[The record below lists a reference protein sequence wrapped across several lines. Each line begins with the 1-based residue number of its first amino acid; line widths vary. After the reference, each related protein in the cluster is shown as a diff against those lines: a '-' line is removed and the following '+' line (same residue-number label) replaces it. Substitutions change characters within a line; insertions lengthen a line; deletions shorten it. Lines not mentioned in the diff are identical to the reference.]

1 MTSQD
6 IAIVGMSALFAGAK
20 NLQTYWENIIN
31 KVNAV
36 QEATDDWATPYY
48 DPKSTESNRIY
59 TRKGGF
65 IGDLVEFEPTE
76 FGIMPKS
83 IEGSDPVHFIAL
95 KLARD
100 ALADADYIVRPF
112 NREKTGIIL
121 GGSLPLN
128 RGWGTVMQ
136 QGMVLDQTLELLG
149 KLVPGIDEHLLGKIK
164 KKLKAS
170 VPDIS
175 AETIMGLAPNIIPG
189 RIANRLDLK
198 GPNYVIDGAC
208 ASSLL
213 AMDLAIKEL
222 ASGSCDM
229 MLTGGVNATISPQ
242 TTMGFCHL
250 GALSRSEVRP
260 FDRSGNGT
268 LLGEGVGIL
277 VLKRLSDAEADGDRI
292 YAVIKGVGISSDGKA
307 LGLLAP
313 RLEGEVLALERAYAQ
328 SGVDPKTVSLIEAHG
343 TGIPLGDRTEM
354 QALSTVFGQ
363 REEML
368 PTRALGSVKSAIGHC
383 LLAAGAA
390 STIKTALALY
400 HKVLPPTLCD
410 RVNPEL
416 QMEESCFYINN
427 QTRPWIHGRRQFPRR
442 AGVNAFGFG
451 GINAHVVLEEYRG
464 KTEKSPPVVQIGF
477 PGKAAQNQW
486 PTELCVFGAAL
497 REELIDKLERVRGF
511 LQTNGKV
518 NLADLAYTL
527 SRDITGAERI
537 AIVAK
542 DIPELQGK
550 LERVLEKLAQEDCTK
565 LKTRNGIY
573 YAANSELARREKTAF
588 LFPGEGSQYQNMLA
602 DLCLYFPQVRLWFD
616 FLDRIFGEQRS
627 ILPSSLIF
635 PPPTSLT
642 EQQRDR
648 ATEKLFQM
656 DCGSEAVFTANMALY
671 EILRELGIDA
681 EVMVGHSTGE
691 NTALIASE
699 TIKIK
704 DREDLGEK
712 IFALNQIYEKLT
724 AADRIPKGSQLAV
737 GAVEIDLVKEVIAK
751 YGLHLAMENCPNQV
765 IIFGEPEAIAAAG
778 KQLEQAGGICRGLPF
793 DRAYHTPLFAGVSAA
808 FKEYYDTMEVGPGH
822 TSIYSCTSNQE
833 FPQDPEAIRVIVAK
847 QWFSQIRFTEAISA
861 LYDRGIRTFVEVG
874 PSSNLTG
881 FVNDIL
887 REGEKLALA
896 SNIKRRS
903 GLEQLQHLS
912 GCLYANGATV
922 NFETFYK
929 GRELQLLTLGDRP
942 VGEEKRKGNRL
953 ELKMPIMRLQP
964 EFVREIKAQLQ
975 SNLSTVEAKRVPE
988 QISERQEAV
997 PTAAIGNA
1005 VPPGSPLTPLT
1016 EGGNRLEEEGLGGI
1030 GDQNQIG
1037 NGSNGSKI
1045 MPGRSPERA
1054 LLPRNGVATPEVG
1067 NLSLPE
1073 DTRLAIVQS
1082 HFDLMQEFLASQERV
1097 TGAVYQGG
1105 MFSLP
1110 TRPDLSQEAWPLLGE
1125 VLELDSQH
1133 LYCQR
1138 CFDLESDIFLSD
1150 YTGIPFTIS
1159 MEMLAEAAVYLI
1171 GGDRYV
1177 VGIDDIIA
1185 YQWQAIS
1192 GGKPC
1197 LDIYARVLSDSDSEE
1212 IPVLVQL
1219 FETQGLRVFE
1229 GTVKLGD
1236 RFGPAPAP
1244 RAWQWSEGQDR
1255 GFGGI
1260 KQIRSWDKE
1269 GIEADLQVRPVDDL
1283 FVNRHQP
1290 RFQLD
1295 VSLWDAAEQLIAYW
1309 ISAQLGTEFTLCPW
1323 QVAAFRQYQAPLA
1336 AGSMVLCR
1344 CQINLAGD
1352 RILEANW
1359 DLLDSRGRPI
1369 ARIEGGK
1376 YIYDEVSS
1384 KY

>member
-6 IAIVGMSALFAGAK
+6 IAIVGMSAMFAGSK
-20 NLQTYWENIIN
+20 DLQTYWQNIIN
-31 KVNAV
+31 KVNGV
-36 QEATDDWATPYY
+36 QDAPDAWATPYY
-48 DPKSTESNRIY
+48 DPKSTAPNRIY

-100 ALADADYIVRPF
+100 ALADADYIVRHF

-149 KLVPGIDEHLLGKIK
+149 EMVPGIDDQIIGKIENN
-164 KKLKAS
+164 LKTS

-175 AETIMGLAPNIIPG
+175 VETIAGLAPNIITG

-208 ASSLL
+208 GSSLI

-222 ASGSCDM
+222 TSGRCDM

-242 TTMGFCHL
+242 TTMGFCQL
-250 GALSRSEVRP
+250 GALSRSEIRP
-260 FDRSGNGT
+260 FAAEGNGT
-268 LLGEGVGIL
+268 LLGEGLGIL
-277 VLKRLSDAEADGDRI
+277 VLKRLSDAAADGDRI

-354 QALSTVFGQ
+354 QALNTVFGQ

-368 PTRALGSVKSAIGHC
+368 PTCALGSVKSEIGHC

-416 QMEESCFYINN
+416 HMEESCFYINN
-427 QTRPWIHGRRQFPRR
+427 QTRPWIHRRREIPRR

-464 KTEKSPPVVQIGF
+464 SKEKSPPVVQIGV
-477 PGKAAQNQW
+477 PGNSAQNQW

-497 REELIDKLERVRGF
+497 REELIDKLKRVRGF
-511 LQTNGKV
+511 LQANGQV

-527 SRDITGAERI
+527 SRDITGGERM

-542 DIPELQGK
+542 DIPDLQAK
-550 LERVLEKLAQEDCTK
+550 LDKVLEKLAQVECRQ

-602 DLCLYFPQVRLWFD
+602 DLCLYFPQVRSWFD
-616 FLDRIFGEQRS
+616 FLDRIFGERRS
-627 ILPSSLIF
+627 ILPSSIIF
-635 PPPTSLT
+635 PPPTGLT
-642 EQQRDR
+642 AAQRDR
-648 ATEKLFQM
+648 ATEQLFQM
-656 DCGSEAVFTANMALY
+656 DWGSEAVFTANMALY
-671 EILRELGIDA
+671 ELLRQLGIDA

-724 AADRIPKGSQLAV
+724 ADDRIPKGSQLAV
-737 GAVEIDLVKEVIAK
+737 GAVELDLVKEVIAK
-751 YGLHLAMENCPNQV
+751 FGLHLAMENCPNQV
-765 IIFGEPEAIAAAG
+765 IVFGEPEAIAAAG
-778 KQLEQAGGICRGLPF
+778 KQLEQAGGICRPLPF
-793 DRAYHTPLFAGVSAA
+793 DRAYHTPLFAEVSAA

-822 TSIYSCTSNQE
+822 TSIYSCTSNQY
-833 FPQDPEAIRVIVAK
+833 FPEDPEAIRIIVAK
-847 QWFSQIRFTEAISA
+847 QWFSQVRFTEAISA

-887 REGEKLALA
+887 REGDKLALA

-903 GLEQLQHLS
+903 GLEQLQHVI

-942 VGEEKRKGNRL
+942 AGEEKPKGNRL

-975 SNLSTVEAKRVPE
+975 SNLSTVEGKRVPE
-988 QISERQEAV
+988 QISDGQEAV
-997 PTAAIGNA
+997 PT
-1005 VPPGSPLTPLT
+1005 
-1016 EGGNRLEEEGLGGI
+1016 
-1030 GDQNQIG
+1030 D

-1045 MPGRSPERA
+1045 MPVPTPEREI
-1054 LLPRNGVATPEVG
+1054 LPRNGVATPAVG
-1067 NLSLPE
+1067 PLPE

-1082 HFDLMQEFLASQERV
+1082 HFDLMEEFLANQERV
-1097 TGAVYQGG
+1097 T
-1105 MFSLP
+1105 
-1110 TRPDLSQEAWPLLGE
+1110 
-1125 VLELDSQH
+1125 
-1133 LYCQR
+1133 
-1138 CFDLESDIFLSD
+1138 
-1150 YTGIPFTIS
+1150 
-1159 MEMLAEAAVYLI
+1159 AAVFQ
-1171 GGDRYV
+1171 D
-1177 VGIDDIIA
+1177 GIF
-1185 YQWQAIS
+1185 S
-1192 GGKPC
+1192 P
-1197 LDIYARVLSDSDSEE
+1197 
-1212 IPVLVQL
+1212 P
-1219 FETQGLRVFE
+1219 T
-1229 GTVKLGD
+1229 
-1236 RFGPAPAP
+1236 
-1244 RAWQWSEGQDR
+1244 
-1255 GFGGI
+1255 
-1260 KQIRSWDKE
+1260 
-1269 GIEADLQVRPVDDL
+1269 
-1283 FVNRHQP
+1283 
-1290 RFQLD
+1290 
-1295 VSLWDAAEQLIAYW
+1295 
-1309 ISAQLGTEFTLCPW
+1309 
-1323 QVAAFRQYQAPLA
+1323 
-1336 AGSMVLCR
+1336 M
-1344 CQINLAGD
+1344 
-1352 RILEANW
+1352 
-1359 DLLDSRGRPI
+1359 
-1369 ARIEGGK
+1369 
-1376 YIYDEVSS
+1376 
-1384 KY
+1384 